1 MGDLRYKY
9 DYKIIGLR
17 KTLRGGQKKKRDRI
31 AGQETKSKTT
41 MILCKGGQYE

>member
-1 MGDLRYKY
+1 MGDLHYKY

-17 KTLRGGQKKKRDRI
+17 KTVGGQKKKRDRI